1 LAHVADPFGSSA
13 DATDR
18 ATRWSRRLADSGP
31 TGALRHAVARLLL
44 GPSAGRPRIDDGHL
58 LMQLRAAHGY
68 FEGIA
73 ATERRRRE
81 LEAVRSVPDRDIL
94 ARFPR
99 LVVPTYAGDARF
111 FDSDAFRSLLPAD
124 WPLEFAELDS
134 LMEPGPVG

>member
-73 ATERRRRE
+73 ATERRRKD
-81 LEAVRSVPDRDIL
+81 LEAIRSVPDREIL
-94 ARFPR
+94 TRFPR
-99 LVVPTYAGDARF
+99 LVVPTYAGDEEF
-111 FDSDAFRSLLPAD
+111 FESNAFQSLLPSD
-124 WPLEFAELDS
+124 WPLEFVELDS
-134 LMEPGPVG
+134 LMDLEPGG